1 MKLRLLADRPRART
15 PEVDIKR
22 LEQLLT
28 IHSALAQADEEQAIL
43 AALATYAQT
52 QGDGCWLELHY
63 IEPKLEPLP
72 VDLRFAAGWYAGG
85 NASDA
90 ATGSVDDLAPIAAWR
105 AQPDLNLV
113 TLEQAANGGA
123 LVMIPMICCDLLHG
137 ALFIGWSEARTI
149 SEDEQHIYVDVLPS
163 IAAAVARR
171 RAYIAE
177 QQARQELEMLYR
189 ASAAINAANNAEQVK
204 QALARLDEA
213 MSTEQFSRKDGRI
226 ADAIRTLTNTAMDR
240 VRLRRETEAARQRAE
255 QYAAEAQRAAALEER
270 NRLARQLHD
279 SVSQA
284 LYGIALGARTARRLL
299 DRGDPM
305 QAKEPLDYLLSLAEA
320 GLTEMRALIFDLRP
334 DALET
339 EGLIPALTKQANS
352 IRTRHGIDVQVD
364 FCDEPNV
371 AGRVKEEIY
380 RITRE
385 AMHNAVKHARATQI
399 AIEARCDTDEFFVEV
414 RDNGVGFDIQDS
426 FPGHLGLRSMW
437 ERANRLG
444 AELSIIS
451 APHQGTRIGLH
462 LPRALLSPFA
472 EHIMEITR

>member
-1 MKLRLLADRPRART
+1 MKLRLLADRPRVRT
-15 PEVDIKR
+15 TQQEIKR
-22 LEQLLT
+22 LAQLLA

-43 AALATYAQT
+43 AALAAYAQQ
-52 QGDGCWLELHY
+52 QGEGCWLELHY
-63 IEPKLEPLP
+63 IEPKTEPLP
-72 VDLRFAAGWYAGG
+72 VDLRFVAGWYDGRGSADALAG
-85 NASDA
+85 NIYDF
-90 ATGSVDDLAPIAAWR
+90 APIAAWR
-105 AQPDLNLV
+105 AQPDLGII
-113 TLEQAANGGA
+113 TIEHAPDGGA
-123 LVMIPMICCDLLHG
+123 LVMIPMISCDLLHG
-137 ALFIGWSEARTI
+137 ALFIGWRAVRAI
-149 SEDEQHIYVDVLPS
+149 DDDERNIYHDVLPTL
-163 IAAAVARR
+163 AAAVARR

-213 MSTEQFSRKDGRI
+213 MSAEQFSRKDGRI

-299 DRGDPM
+299 DRDPM

-352 IRTRHGIDVQVD
+352 IRTRHGIDVQVE

-385 AMHNAVKHARATQI
+385 ALHNAVKHARATKI
-399 AIEARCDTDEFFVEV
+399 AIEARCDSDEFFIEV
-414 RDNGVGFDIQDS
+414 RDNGIGFDIQDS

-451 APHQGTRIGLH
+451 APQQGTRIGLH
-462 LPRALLSPFA
+462 LPRALLSPLA
-472 EHIMEITR
+472 EQMIELSR

>member
-1 MKLRLLADRPRART
+1 M
-15 PEVDIKR
+15 
-22 LEQLLT
+22 
-28 IHSALAQADEEQAIL
+28 
-43 AALATYAQT
+43 
-52 QGDGCWLELHY
+52 
-63 IEPKLEPLP
+63 
-72 VDLRFAAGWYAGG
+72 
-85 NASDA
+85 
-90 ATGSVDDLAPIAAWR
+90 
-105 AQPDLNLV
+105 
-113 TLEQAANGGA
+113 
-123 LVMIPMICCDLLHG
+123 VMIPIICCDLLHG
-137 ALFIGWSEARTI
+137 ALFIGWRSARTI
-149 SEDEQHIYVDVLPS
+149 DEDEQQIYAEVLPTV
-163 IAAAVARR
+163 AAAVARR

-189 ASAAINAANNAEQVK
+189 ASAAINAANSADQVK

-213 MSTEQFSRKDGRI
+213 MSAEQFSRKDGRI

-255 QYAAEAQRAAALEER
+255 QYAAEAQKAAALEER

-284 LYGIALGARTARRLL
+284 LYGIAFGARTARRLL
-299 DRGDPM
+299 DRDPA

-352 IRTRHGIDVQVD
+352 IKTRHGIDVRLE
-364 FCDEPNV
+364 FCDEPEL

-385 AMHNAVKHARATQI
+385 ALHNAVKHARANQI
-399 AIEARCDTDEFFVEV
+399 AIEARYDSDEFFVEV

-451 APHQGTRIGLH
+451 APQQGTRIGLH

-472 EHIMEITR
+472 EHILEIER